1 LARDVVQ
8 KILIAGVVIAATA
21 AIAIFGTIA
30 VRHLRETPSSA
41 PSSIR
46 LSLSAPPAAELGSG
60 EDTLDA
66 AISPD
71 ERQIVFVATSNGTTR
86 LRQRAIDSDRA
97 ESLPGTDGAQLP
109 AWTQTGNVVSFFAGD
124 RLKYVALPKGTVRD
138 LAAVSAPSGASWLAD
153 GSLLFAPDARGPI
166 RRLQNGTVSDVTTL
180 RASDRAHVFPEA
192 IQARDAFVYTAL
204 LNDGRRT
211 IRLREGG
218 NERDLVTTSGH
229 GQVVADIVL
238 HVRDGVLLAQRLD
251 PETRA
256 LTGRA
261 LPLALDVGT
270 ASSGRSLFTASAR
283 LLISAPAA
291 TRLRQLTWFPLA
303 GGPAGTIRE
312 PGNYWQVRL
321 SPDERSA
328 AVTQTTPLVRT
339 LDIVVMPL
347 TSTGNAV
354 QVTRALAADSN
365 PVWSPDG
372 RSLAFRSLQDGRPH
386 LYTQAVHDEGG
397 DEAIVPM
404 SEADETPTDRWNDR
418 VIVHAPGAK
427 GDLDL
432 WTVEIESGDRAAAV
446 SSGFNETD
454 GRLSPDG
461 RWVAYVSDE
470 SGQADIY
477 AAPWPTGPRV
487 RVSFA
492 GGSRPR
498 WGRDGRALFF
508 QRGEQIMRAD
518 LMSASAFTTAR
529 PVLDVPGIRDFDV
542 SRQRDA
548 VLALMP
554 APASTTPSASVVVD
568 WRSLIQ

>member
-1 LARDVVQ
+1 MVQ
-8 KILIAGVVIAATA
+8 KILIAVVAIAATT
-21 AIAIFGTIA
+21 AIAIVGAIA
-30 VRHLRETPSSA
+30 IRHLQEIPPPVPA
-41 PSSIR
+41 SIR
-46 LSLSAPPAAELGSG
+46 LSLSAPPGAELGSG

-71 ERQIVFVATSNGTTR
+71 ERQIVFVATSSGTSQLWR
-86 LRQRAIDSDRA
+86 RAIDSERA
-97 ESLPGTDGAQLP
+97 ESIPGTDGAQLP
-109 AWTQTGNVVSFFAGD
+109 AWKQTGNVVSFFAGD

-138 LAAVSAPSGASWLAD
+138 LAAISAPSGASWLAD

-166 RRLQNGTVSDVTTL
+166 RRLQNGTVSAATTL

-192 IQARDAFVYTAL
+192 IQTGDAFVYTAIL
-204 LNDGRRT
+204 DDGRRT
-211 IRLREGG
+211 MRLVEGG
-218 NERDLVTTSGH
+218 NERDLVPTSGH
-229 GQVVADIVL
+229 GQVVANVVL
-238 HVRDGVLLAQRLD
+238 HVRDGVLIAQRLD
-251 PETRA
+251 PETRG

-291 TRLRQLTWFPLA
+291 TRLRQLTWIPLA
-303 GGPAGTIRE
+303 GRPAGPIRE

-321 SPDERSA
+321 SPDGRSA

-339 LDIVVMPL
+339 LDVVVMPL
-347 TSTGNAV
+347 SSTGNTR
-354 QVTRALAADSN
+354 QVTRALAADSD

-372 RSLAFRSLQDGRPH
+372 RTLAFRSLQDGRPH
-386 LYTQAVHDEGG
+386 LYTHAAHNDDHD
-397 DEAIVPM
+397 DAIVPM
-404 SEADETPTDRWNDR
+404 SEADETPTDWWNDR
-418 VIVHAPGAK
+418 VIVQAPGAK

-432 WTVEIESGDRAAAV
+432 WTVRIASGDRETAV

-454 GRLSPDG
+454 ARLSPDG

-477 AAPWPTGPRV
+477 AAPWPKGPRV

-498 WGRDGRALFF
+498 WGRDGRAVFF
-508 QRGEQIMRAD
+508 LRGGQIMRAD
-518 LMSASAFTTAR
+518 RTSPGAFATAR

-548 VLALMP
+548 VVALMP
-554 APASTTPSASVVVD
+554 APAATAPAASVVVD
-568 WRSLIQ
+568 WRSLLP